1 MPREPLTRVQGA
13 NGVLL
18 DVREPDPGR
27 PDAPSGVPSGP
38 QDGAQPGS
46 RSRAVYQKPEKPTA
60 AYEEVLAPDGRRLI
74 VSEWG
79 KRSGQPVFIMHGTPG
94 SRIGVAPRSSVLYRM
109 GVRLISYDR
118 PGYGRSDRD
127 AGHQVVAAAD
137 DVLAIAKYL
146 GISRFAVVGRSGG
159 GPHAL
164 ACAARLP
171 DMVTKVAA
179 LVSLAPRVGVDGMG
193 DEAWFRDMTQS
204 NIDEYTRAR
213 QGIGALEPALRLRA
227 ETIRNDP
234 SALISQLREEIHAS
248 DRRVIEDAGIR
259 QMLKSNY
266 HEALLGR
273 GDGWIDDAMAFIG
286 DWGFEL
292 SEIQVPVLLWHGKE
306 DVFAPVNH
314 SRWLAERIAGSELR
328 IEDGKAHFDALS
340 ELPDLLP
347 WLRQL

>member
-1 MPREPLTRVQGA
+1 
-13 NGVLL
+13 
-18 DVREPDPGR
+18 
-27 PDAPSGVPSGP
+27 
-38 QDGAQPGS
+38 
-46 RSRAVYQKPEKPTA
+46 
-60 AYEEVLAPDGRRLI
+60 
-74 VSEWG
+74 
-79 KRSGQPVFIMHGTPG
+79 
-94 SRIGVAPRSSVLYRM
+94 M

-273 GDGWIDDAMAFIG
+273 GDGWIDDAMAFI
-286 DWGFEL
+286 
-292 SEIQVPVLLWHGKE
+292 PVLLWHGKE